1 MLQNVPK
8 PLHDLKSQC
17 RSNRLLE
24 GAADAKSLVWTT
36 LGSPKMPLQFLGL
49 DREAASS
56 TPRGGL
62 LTAYPVLGA
71 GEGGCQFDAA
81 RGGADCLSSSVH
93 SRASRRGQPGGV
105 TFCSRQPPWPP
116 NLRTNFLFG
125 TPTTS
130 AATSMPLVSVRYF
143 L

>member
-8 PLHDLKSQC
+8 PLYDLKSQR

-62 LTAYPVLGA
+62 LTACPVLGA
-71 GEGGCQFDAA
+71 EREAA
-81 RGGADCLSSSVH
+81 SSTPRGVLLTAYPVACILVH
-93 SRASRRGQPGGV
+93 PGGV
-105 TFCSRQPPWPP
+105 SRGGH
-116 NLRTNFLFG
+116 FL
-125 TPTTS
+125 
-130 AATSMPLVSVRYF
+130 
-143 L
+143 